1 MDSNIA
7 TNLNLNNYPKY
18 FCFWVHFTSKKGKG
32 TMFSVLTVTT
42 LPSFPWQKC
51 TVRQQLYQKP
61 GGHQYSACLYYS
73 AILSQST
80 QLKSNPDIHC
90 HSVTLSQSTFSETS
104 WCGLSL
110 CHIVTEYTALKNLG
124 CGLSQCHIVTEYTPL
139 SHCHRVQ
146 STK

>member
-1 MDSNIA
+1 MKHFQTLGQILYLH
-7 TNLNLNNYPKY
+7 TMYNYI
-18 FCFWVHFTSKKGKG
+18 GKG

-90 HSVTLSQSTFSETS
+90 HSVTLSQSTFSEKS

-124 CGLSQCHIVTEYTPL
+124 VDCHTVTLSQSTHLRKILVLIVT
-139 SHCHRVQ
+139 V
-146 STK
+146 